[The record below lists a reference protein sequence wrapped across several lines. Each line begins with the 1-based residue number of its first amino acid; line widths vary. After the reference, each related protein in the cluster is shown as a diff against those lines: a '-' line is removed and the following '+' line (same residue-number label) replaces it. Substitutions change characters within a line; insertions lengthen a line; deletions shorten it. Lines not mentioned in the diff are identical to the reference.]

1 MQAQPQKHFSTCT
14 LCEAMCG
21 IEVTTVEREIISIA
35 GDKKNPFSE
44 GHVCPKAAALKDLYD
59 DPQRLRQP
67 MRKTASGFEPI
78 GWEEALD
85 TVAEKLHGIQHKHG
99 KDAVGVY
106 LGNPNAHNMGS
117 ILFGPYFYRALNTHN
132 RYSATSVDQL
142 PHHIVSRQMFGHQL
156 QIPIGDIDHTDYF
169 MIIGGNPLAS
179 NGSIMTVPHIKRRLK
194 AIQKRGGKVVV
205 IDPKKSETADISCD
219 HHFIKPGSDVLLMLA
234 MLHTLFAK
242 GLVDAGELLEHA
254 PDLLQVEAYV
264 ESYSPERVA
273 KRVGIS
279 SEEIETMVS
288 EFCAAK
294 SAFCYGRMGASVQ
307 VFGTL
312 TQYLIMLFNMLSGN
326 FNRRGGMM
334 FTQPAA
340 DTLPHSGRG
349 TMGKYSSRVRK
360 LPAFAGEYPVA
371 ALSEEITTPGD
382 GQIKAMVI
390 GGGNPVL
397 TTSNGK
403 QLDKA
408 FEQLEFV
415 AAVDFYITE
424 TSRHADIILPPV
436 TALERDH
443 YDVVFHNFA
452 VRNSAKFSPALFS
465 QPADT
470 KTDWQ
475 IYLGLAER
483 IDHLNGKA
491 TEHYAKLWEKEPTG
505 VVDDMLKSGRYANGE
520 HDISIQT
527 LRDQPHGIDLGP
539 LQPELPGAIYHTDK
553 KISMAFDYFMADL
566 PRVEHH
572 FFSDSSP
579 LNARSAATLDLIGRR
594 HLKSN
599 NSWLHNSPRMMK
611 GVKSNQKGQNPR
623 CSAQIHPDDAAR
635 FNIKD
640 GQFITVTSRVGQVEI
655 AAELTEK
662 IMPGVISIPHGW
674 GHNKAGSSWSLA
686 EQNSGVSVNDLTDE
700 MCLDELSGNA
710 VLNGVPVTIAALE
723 SPPV

>member
-1 MQAQPQKHFSTCT
+1 MQAQPQKHYSTCT

-21 IEVTTVEREIISIA
+21 IEVTIQDREILSIA

-44 GHVCPKAAALKDLYD
+44 GHVCPKAAAMKDLYD

-78 GWEEALD
+78 SWDEALD
-85 TVAEKLHGIQHKHG
+85 TVATRLHAIQNQHG
-99 KDAVGVY
+99 NDAVGVY

-132 RYSATSVDQL
+132 RFSATSVDQL

-194 AIQKRGGKVVV
+194 GIQKRGGKVVV

-219 HHFIKPGSDVLLMLA
+219 HHFIKPGSDALLMLA
-234 MLHTLFAK
+234 MLNTMFAK
-242 GLVDAGELLEHA
+242 NLVDADELLTHA
-254 PDLLQVEAYV
+254 PDLLQVESFVKDYP
-264 ESYSPERVA
+264 PERVA
-273 KRVGIS
+273 ERVGIS
-279 SEEIETMVS
+279 ADEIETMVI
-288 EFCAAK
+288 EFCAAG
-294 SAFCYGRMGASVQ
+294 SAICYGRMGASVQ
-307 VFGTL
+307 TFGTL

-326 FNRRGGMM
+326 LNRRGGMM

-340 DTLPHSGRG
+340 DALPHSGRG
-349 TMGKYSSRVRK
+349 TLGKYFSRVRN
-360 LPAFAGEYPVA
+360 LPGFAGEYPVA
-371 ALSEEITTPGD
+371 ALSEEITTPGE

-408 FEQLEFV
+408 FEQLDFV
-415 AAVDFYITE
+415 VAVDFYVTE

-452 VRNSAKFSPALFS
+452 VRNSAKFSPALFA
-465 QPADT
+465 QPAET

-483 IDHLNGKA
+483 IDKLNGKA
-491 TEHYAKLWEKEPTG
+491 TEHYAALWHKEPTG
-505 VVDDMLKSGRYANGE
+505 VIDDMLKSGRYANGE
-520 HDISIQT
+520 YNLSIQT
-527 LRDQPHGIDLGP
+527 LREQPHGIDLGP
-539 LQPELPGAIYHTDK
+539 LQPELPGAIYHGDK
-553 KISMAFDYFMADL
+553 KIDMAFDYFMGDL
-566 PRVEHH
+566 PRLEKH
-572 FFSDSSP
+572 FFSDESP
-579 LNARSAATLDLIGRR
+579 LDQHNSDTLYLIGRR

-611 GVKSNQKGQNPR
+611 GLSSDKKGQNPR
-623 CSAQIHPDDAAR
+623 CSAQLHPDDAAR
-635 FNIKD
+635 FSIQD
-640 GQFITVTSRVGQVEI
+640 GQLISVTSRVGQVEI
-655 AAELTEK
+655 VAELTDK

-674 GHNKAGSSWSLA
+674 GHNKAGSSWKLA
-686 EQNSGVSVNDLTDE
+686 EQHSGVSVNDLTDE

-710 VLNGVPVTIAALE
+710 VLNGVPVTIAALGIGQ
-723 SPPV
+723 